1 MQKRTT
7 SARSAA
13 GKGFTLIELLVVIAI
28 IAILVALIMPAVQHA
43 REAARRTQCKN
54 NLKQLGLALHEYHE
68 SFNVF
73 PYMQGGTV
81 GGIINGG
88 FYGDGNELQV
98 NGFIQLL
105 PYLDRTPL
113 YRRIQGAS
121 TPRPGGGFY
130 PPWGGAPDD
139 IAYTPWQARIPV
151 FICPSNPTGT
161 FTFNS
166 GQRSYAM
173 CMGDTVNNAGLVP
186 RFVGSNATTPGPN
199 QAFLTGVIG
208 TRGLFGFISSTSF
221 RDMSDGTSN
230 TIAMS
235 ERGIYS
241 AGSGRDVRGLT
252 AKNFTTQVLNSPVLC
267 LASEVGGKK
276 YDIDVDVEIDQHQG
290 AMWHRGSPQS
300 AGFNTI
306 LPPNSPSCMPN
317 DVDNSWALVSAGSY
331 HENSV
336 HCLMGDGS
344 VRNVSEVINTGNLA
358 ARPGDPIIDRQL
370 AEDFPLF
377 TVGQSNYGVWG
388 ALGTTQGSEDINQY

>member
-1 MQKRTT
+1 
-7 SARSAA
+7 
-13 GKGFTLIELLVVIAI
+13 
-28 IAILVALIMPAVQHA
+28 
-43 REAARRTQCKN
+43 
-54 NLKQLGLALHEYHE
+54 
-68 SFNVF
+68 
-73 PYMQGGTV
+73 
-81 GGIINGG
+81 
-88 FYGDGNELQV
+88 
-98 NGFIQLL
+98 
-105 PYLDRTPL
+105 
-113 YRRIQGAS
+113 
-121 TPRPGGGFY
+121 
-130 PPWGGAPDD
+130 
-139 IAYTPWQARIPV
+139 
-151 FICPSNPTGT
+151 
-161 FTFNS
+161 
-166 GQRSYAM
+166 M

-221 RDMSDGTSN
+221 KDMSDGTSN

-252 AKNFTTQVLNSPVLC
+252 AKNYTTQVLNSPVLC
-267 LASEVGGKK
+267 LQSEIGGKSTTSMS
-276 YDIDVDVEIDQHQG
+276 
-290 AMWHRGSPQS
+290 MWKSISIKVRCGTEGSPQS

-344 VRNVSEVINTGNLA
+344 VRNISEIINTGNLA
-358 ARPGDPIIDRQL
+358 ARPGDPVIDRQL

-388 ALGTTQGSEDINQY
+388 ALGTTQGSEDINTY